1 VNATGSASDAAS
13 DLASDQPAL
22 ARQLRA
28 LAALAVPALMFWYV
42 GYWAIAPVDP
52 FGPVSILLASNPF
65 LAMVEI
71 AALGVVSA
79 GLAVAINGPRSAM
92 FGPLGIAVGLASVSI
107 RGGDIDLLPLCLPAG
122 SGPWPIRSLIFEFWL
137 WLGLI
142 AVGAVVGRW
151 IDSWSSGPDSG
162 ESATRDPDDQVV
174 DSAAELRRAL
184 LAIVV
189 VTILAFVLV
198 RLLAGGP
205 VAPILK
211 GQIFF
216 SVAGGFYAATVLA
229 LTFVRLR
236 SPLWLFVALAL
247 VGSAAYIIGS
257 PHWTPTMV
265 ERGIRLVIPGIARPT
280 PIQFAALGSA
290 GIVSA
295 FLTAPGLNFLKSDP
309 AR

>member
-1 VNATGSASDAAS
+1 MNAAASAPDAAS
-13 DLASDQPAL
+13 AQLSEQSAL

-52 FGPVSILLASNPF
+52 LGPVSILLAHNPF
-65 LAMVEI
+65 LAMIEV
-71 AALGVVSA
+71 AALGIVAA
-79 GLAVAINGPRSAM
+79 GLTVAVNGPRSAL

-107 RGGDIDLLPLCLPAG
+107 RGGNIDLLPLCLPAG
-122 SGPWPIRSLIFEFWL
+122 NGPWPIRSLIFEFWL

-151 IDSWSSGPDSG
+151 IDSWSSGPDAG
-162 ESATRDPDDQVV
+162 LTAARDPDEQVV

-189 VTILAFVLV
+189 VTILGYMFV
-198 RLLAGGP
+198 RILAGGP
-205 VAPILK
+205 VAPVLK

-216 SVAGGFYAATVLA
+216 SVAGGFYAATVIC

-236 SPLWLFVALAL
+236 SPLWLFVSLAL

-257 PHWTPTMV
+257 PTWTPAMV
-265 ERGIRLVIPGIARPT
+265 ERGVRLIIPGVARPT
-280 PIQFAALGSA
+280 PIQFASLGSA
-290 GIVSA
+290 GIVIA
-295 FLTAPGLNFLKSDP
+295 FLTAPGLSFFKSEP
-309 AR
+309 SR